1 MNPLK
6 GGPPRGGWRRAVLR
20 APIALYRMG
29 LGGLLGHRV
38 VLLTHTGRKSGMP
51 RQVVLE
57 VVGHGDEP
65 GSYVIASGYGE
76 RSQWYRNIVA
86 TPAVHYQVGARKYA
100 GEAVPFSPEE
110 SGRRLADYAARHPRT
125 AARLMRSL
133 GHAPTSPA
141 DYAALGA
148 DPRDGVPLV
157 LLRPHR

>member
-6 GGPPRGGWRRAVLR
+6 GGPPRAGWRRTVLR
-20 APIALYRMG
+20 APIALYRAG
-29 LGGLLGHRV
+29 LGGLLGHRL
-38 VLLTHTGRKSGMP
+38 VLLAHTGRKSGLP

-57 VVGHGDEP
+57 VVGRGEET

-76 RSQWYRNIVA
+76 RSQWYRNILA
-86 TPAVHYQVGARKYA
+86 TPAVRYQVGARKYE
-100 GEAVPFSPEE
+100 GTAVPFAPEE

-125 AARLMRSL
+125 AAKLMASL
-133 GHAPTSPA
+133 GHAPASPA

-157 LLRPHR
+157 LLRPLP